1 MQDMNVLSFQDKN
14 IQSCHTPW
22 QFLDI
27 NHKLITED
35 L

>member
-14 IQSCHTPW
+14 IQSCHT